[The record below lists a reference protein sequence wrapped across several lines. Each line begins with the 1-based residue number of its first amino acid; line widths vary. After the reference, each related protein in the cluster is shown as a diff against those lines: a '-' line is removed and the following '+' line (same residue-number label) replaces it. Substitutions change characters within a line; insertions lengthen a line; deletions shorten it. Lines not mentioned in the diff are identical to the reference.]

1 MVAIEH
7 RAKAAFLR
15 RWRRGGR
22 LVLNNYVPTILKLDG
37 WEIVVASMRVVVTT
51 ERAKVLSKW
60 LVSLVIT
67 HLG

>member
-1 MVAIEH
+1 M
-7 RAKAAFLR
+7 
-15 RWRRGGR
+15 
-22 LVLNNYVPTILKLDG
+22 LNNYVPTILKLDG